1 MLASVPDMK
10 FRRLDMRDGL
20 SNSQVN
26 CIFRDSQGRVWIGT
40 PYGLNRYDGYRIK
53 SYFSHT
59 ADSLSMPASNV
70 EDVMED
76 AEGNL
81 WMRHGVV
88 YSIFNPQTETFNR
101 HPERWLQSMGV
112 KGSIDR
118 IYIDRRKQF
127 WVKTYDQGVWYL
139 NPSTRKV
146 RHFPFGDGPQQ
157 FNADIGVSNMA
168 EYGNSLVIVSNN
180 GDLVCF
186 NTRHAWISWKSHTL
200 RRMGAE
206 KDAGYF
212 VTIDSDKNIWVIV
225 EGRVYVWLRKA
236 CRWIDS
242 ADEALRYL
250 GISGLPKDTKIWD
263 IAVDKYRQLWLA
275 TDHQGLLVVN
285 AREKSLRQFLNAKN
299 DETSV
304 SANTLRKIYRD
315 QKDRMWIAT
324 YMNGVNYYAENLH
337 RFRHVQ
343 AGNINTVCTDQEG
356 NYWLGSDDQGII
368 RYNPTTGEKTVFN
381 RSQTGLGS
389 DVIVSSLAATDGT
402 LWFGAYE
409 GGLVQYKDGR
419 FHAYKATGQSDR
431 LVHNS
436 VWALAEDQ
444 WGNIWLGT
452 LGAGVQR
459 IDRRTGR
466 FTTLDDQTGL
476 PTNYISSIQL
486 TRDGWLLIAHTD
498 FYSLVNPR
506 TMEVRNSPLEELT
519 SDLPLTPASNQVM
532 EDSRGLIW
540 QGTASGVTISCQKN
554 GVCRPLAANAGLT
567 GTVNG
572 LVEDSRHTVWVI
584 FQNSI
589 SNVIPLASDDGSW
602 TFVVRSFNNRDGL
615 QDAPFNQRS
624 AVLSP
629 DGKIIVGG
637 HEGIDVIDPQRME
650 VAYSEDVPTISGVR
664 MMDGPSMPV
673 SGRLDL
679 AYDENHFVI
688 QLASNNGEVHNR
700 SRFAYRME
708 GLNSGW
714 LYTDE
719 NNANAVYT
727 GLPSGRYTFC
737 ARMLNDDG
745 TLGEKECRLNIT
757 IATPWYRSWWMLAVY
772 VLLIAAGL
780 YWHYK
785 RYQEKMRLEKLKLQ
799 QESNHLLDEQ
809 RQKFNDMI
817 SDELRLP
824 FHETFES
831 LNSMMKRETDEQR
844 YEQQQRVF
852 THLEELLQQVNSM
865 VEKNHGQTKLVP
877 QIKEVE
883 ISNQDEKLVR
893 DATTYVEENLS
904 NSDISVETMAEALAM
919 SRVHL
924 YKKLT
929 AITDMTPSE
938 FIRQIR
944 LRHAEQ
950 LLRKSQMTVSEVAY
964 KVGFNNP
971 RYLTKYFKEMYGVMP
986 SEYKKSAD

>member
-242 ADEALRYL
+242 ADEALHYL

-285 AREKSLRQFLNAKN
+285 VREKSLRQFLNAKN

-368 RYNPTTGEKTVFN
+368 RYNPTTGEKTIFN

-402 LWFGAYE
+402 LR
-409 GGLVQYKDGR
+409 K
-419 FHAYKATGQSDR
+419 
-431 LVHNS
+431 
-436 VWALAEDQ
+436 
-444 WGNIWLGT
+444 
-452 LGAGVQR
+452 
-459 IDRRTGR
+459 
-466 FTTLDDQTGL
+466 
-476 PTNYISSIQL
+476 
-486 TRDGWLLIAHTD
+486 
-498 FYSLVNPR
+498 
-506 TMEVRNSPLEELT
+506 
-519 SDLPLTPASNQVM
+519 TP
-532 EDSRGLIW
+532 
-540 QGTASGVTISCQKN
+540 
-554 GVCRPLAANAGLT
+554 
-567 GTVNG
+567 
-572 LVEDSRHTVWVI
+572 
-584 FQNSI
+584 
-589 SNVIPLASDDGSW
+589 
-602 TFVVRSFNNRDGL
+602 
-615 QDAPFNQRS
+615 
-624 AVLSP
+624 
-629 DGKIIVGG
+629 
-637 HEGIDVIDPQRME
+637 
-650 VAYSEDVPTISGVR
+650 
-664 MMDGPSMPV
+664 
-673 SGRLDL
+673 
-679 AYDENHFVI
+679 
-688 QLASNNGEVHNR
+688 
-700 SRFAYRME
+700 
-708 GLNSGW
+708 
-714 LYTDE
+714 
-719 NNANAVYT
+719 
-727 GLPSGRYTFC
+727 
-737 ARMLNDDG
+737 
-745 TLGEKECRLNIT
+745 
-757 IATPWYRSWWMLAVY
+757 
-772 VLLIAAGL
+772 
-780 YWHYK
+780 
-785 RYQEKMRLEKLKLQ
+785 
-799 QESNHLLDEQ
+799 
-809 RQKFNDMI
+809 
-817 SDELRLP
+817 
-824 FHETFES
+824 
-831 LNSMMKRETDEQR
+831 
-844 YEQQQRVF
+844 
-852 THLEELLQQVNSM
+852 
-865 VEKNHGQTKLVP
+865 
-877 QIKEVE
+877 
-883 ISNQDEKLVR
+883 
-893 DATTYVEENLS
+893 
-904 NSDISVETMAEALAM
+904 
-919 SRVHL
+919 
-924 YKKLT
+924 
-929 AITDMTPSE
+929 
-938 FIRQIR
+938 
-944 LRHAEQ
+944 
-950 LLRKSQMTVSEVAY
+950 
-964 KVGFNNP
+964 
-971 RYLTKYFKEMYGVMP
+971 
-986 SEYKKSAD
+986 